1 MLEVINLFKKIKQH
15 IILNKINFSLPSHGL
30 IFLTGENGT
39 GKTTLLNILTLNDN
53 KFKGEL
59 LFDGVNINS
68 LSSRKKQSFKRDN
81 ISYVYQKNNLF
92 DFLNTKENE
101 NFTKILNNE
110 KIKDLKSKRI
120 NKLSEGE
127 QALISLS
134 RLLEPGK
141 KLYVLDEV
149 FSSLDETNQKVV
161 LDKINVL
168 KNDALVIVVSHSVSI
183 KNESDMLIELKKD
196 GIIIENKCNNQLFLE
211 KSNFIFEK
219 KKSIFPF
226 RLFIKTFYKKPQLKI
241 FFAIISLI
249 CLTFSMVGTT
259 GVSLTPS
266 LAFVDEFKYLSG
278 FTFYES
284 MYNTNIIEDK
294 YKDDIYYLIDDFY
307 IKIDSQIKFDTSTIN
322 IFNDD
327 EIIDDNIYLSNDY
340 YKYIIGYTS
349 NISLDKFSLMYKD
362 GTTYKRN
369 FIISDSIKHDGF
381 FLNEK
386 YLPKIEVIKPGYLFL
401 NNIFRDTKNHC
412 AEYYTRN
419 NNYLF
424 VYTAKY
430 LIENLGAT
438 NLHVLKDDTIYV
450 NDKALLVDGPLH
462 FADVNLFDNNLYLNR
477 NYNEILGN
485 NLKVEYLDFKGES
498 NNNGIYSMLVSD
510 TIFNKIYNPYKYR
523 DFAIFFDDVD
533 RNALQSLINKH
544 CIYFLYLYDQNVLDP
559 SKDEKLIDYIFNK
572 CASANR
578 ISQII
583 LVKSNSQWVTVLA
596 ILVLIAYFLIVITSF
611 LAIKHVEKNNIK
623 LYKKEG
629 LKDFEIYLLTFGPYL
644 LINIIM
650 TLCGKALSYTL
661 GDYSNNIVFTYIF
674 IPINFLI
681 YFLIFISFIAT
692 SYLIYKSDKI

>member
-1 MLEVINLFKKIKQH
+1 MLEVINLFKKIKHH

-30 IFLTGENGT
+30 VFLTGENGT

-68 LSSRKKQSFKRDN
+68 LSNRKKQSFKRDN
-81 ISYVYQKNNLF
+81 ISYIYQKNNLF
-92 DFLNTKENE
+92 DFLNAKENE

-110 KIKDLKSKRI
+110 KIKDLESKTI

-168 KNDALVIVVSHSVSI
+168 KKEALVIVVSHSVSI
-183 KNESDMLIELKKD
+183 KNESDMIIELKKD
-196 GIIIENKCNNQLFLE
+196 GIIIENRCNNSLFLE

-241 FFAIISLI
+241 FFAFISLI

-278 FTFYES
+278 FKFYERK
-284 MYNTNIIEDK
+284 YNTNIITEK
-294 YKDDIYYLIDDFY
+294 YKNFVHYYIEDY
-307 IKIDSQIKFDTSTIN
+307 NISIDSQIKFDPLFID
-322 IFNDD
+322 IINDD
-327 EIIDDNIYLSNDY
+327 KILDDSIYLSKDY
-340 YKYIIGYTS
+340 YNFITRYTGI
-349 NISLDKFSLMYKD
+349 ISLDKFSLKD
-362 GTTYKRN
+362 KNDTIYDRK

-386 YLPKIEVIKPGYLFL
+386 FLPKIQKNKPDYLFTNSIFWDT
-401 NNIFRDTKNHC
+401 NNYC
-412 AEYYTRN
+412 AEYFMRN
-419 NNYLF
+419 NNYLQI
-424 VYTAKY
+424 YTSNY
-430 LIENLGAT
+430 LIENFNDIDLP
-438 NLHVLKDDTIYV
+438 VLKDDTIYV
-450 NDKALLVDGPLH
+450 NNEDLLVDKPLH
-462 FADVNLFDNNLYLNR
+462 FADVNSFDNNLDINK

-485 NLKVEYLDFKGES
+485 NLKVEYLDFKDKPIG
-498 NNNGIYSMLVSD
+498 NGVYSILISD
-510 TIFNKIYNPYKYR
+510 TLFNKIYDPYKYR
-523 DFAIFFDDVD
+523 NYLLYFEDVARSD
-533 RNALQSLINKH
+533 LQSLINKY
-544 CIYFLYLYDQNVLDP
+544 CIYFNIASDSHIIDPRKDKELSEYLSNR
-559 SKDEKLIDYIFNK
+559 
-572 CASANR
+572 CTSANR

-681 YFLIFISFIAT
+681 YFLIFISFIVI